1 MNVNISDHALKMMAE
16 RGISEKE
23 IRDFFNEKIKVESSR
38 QSDQDPECVELIY
51 QRLDRKVK
59 VIYSIVTNTVVT
71 VYPRRK

>member
-23 IRDFFNEKIKVESSR
+23 IRDFFNEKIKVVSSN
-38 QSDQDPECVELIY
+38 QSRRDPDCVELEY
-51 QRLDRKVK
+51 QRLDKKVK
-59 VIYSIVTNTVVT
+59 VVYAIVTNTVVT